1 MSRLAP
7 VFLKDARDHG
17 AGAARADVP
26 DRPDGRHPAGGG
38 AKVSFNIRFTS
49 SRCGRCES
57 GLVKLK
63 PHSQYMQLKLH
74 NLQSSGKRLTPS
86 EVPRRRLFT
95 GPKII
100 LLNNI
105 TLRFKDSVFFYKGN
119 AFNWIGA

>member
-1 MSRLAP
+1 
-7 VFLKDARDHG
+7 
-17 AGAARADVP
+17 
-26 DRPDGRHPAGGG
+26 
-38 AKVSFNIRFTS
+38 
-49 SRCGRCES
+49 
-57 GLVKLK
+57 
-63 PHSQYMQLKLH
+63 MQLKLH